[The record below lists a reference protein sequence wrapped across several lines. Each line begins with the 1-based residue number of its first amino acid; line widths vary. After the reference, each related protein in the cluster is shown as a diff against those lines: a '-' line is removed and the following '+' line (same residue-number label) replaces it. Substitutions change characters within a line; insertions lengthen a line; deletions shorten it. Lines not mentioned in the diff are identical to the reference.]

1 MSWQV
6 EYAEGVWLP
15 QVGWWLDARHARERS
30 FVSHAHFD
38 HLALH
43 REILCSPGTARLMR
57 ARMPGDRREHILPFG
72 QTEPLTPEVAVS
84 LHPAG
89 HIHGSAQ
96 CLLEHPERG
105 RLLYTGDFKLR
116 RGRAAEP
123 CATPRADVLVMETTF
138 GRPQYR
144 FPPTSEVL
152 AALTGFCLAALD
164 DGETPVLFAY
174 SLGKSQELL
183 WALAEHGLPVMLHPQ
198 TRRMTDV
205 YAELGLEVPPHREYA
220 AGEVR
225 GHVVLC
231 PPQSRTS
238 PFLRRLGPCRTAVVT
253 GWALDPGAIHRHQ
266 CDAAFPLSDHADFD
280 DLLRFVEQVNP
291 QRVYTLHGFARD
303 FAATLRERGIEA
315 WALSEENQLDLG
327 LGPAA
332 SALEGTPAA
341 NPAKTTARSP
351 QPSTDLAAGDPL
363 AFARFAALA
372 DRIAAQPRRHA
383 KVALLGYYLAA
394 LPPSAAAIAARCAC
408 ARTGPAGSEGQTGV
422 GWALLRR
429 ALLERTGLTEAQYR
443 AGFQRFPDAG
453 DAAEAA
459 LRTRDPG
466 GIDRGLTLPALEA
479 GCLALATARGP
490 AAKLAQVQTLLT
502 QLGPTEAKYLIKLL
516 LGDLRIGLKEGL
528 VEDAI
533 AQAWAQPAA
542 AVREAHLLAGDL
554 GEVAAHAAA
563 GKLGAIG
570 LRPFQPLRFML
581 ATPAADP
588 TEILTRL
595 GPPIWLEEKYDGIRC
610 QVHRRGDRVELYSRD
625 LKLLTAQF
633 PELARAAATLPEDF
647 IGDAELLAWRDGRAL
662 PFAELQR
669 RLGRRGDDLFL
680 GAEIPVSLSFYDLL
694 WHAGQPLIA
703 EPLRERRRRLEALLA
718 GSRAPALQLAPVR
731 TAGTAAEIEAAF
743 LAARRRG
750 NEGLMAKDP
759 ASPYSPGRR
768 GQAWL
773 KLKRAGATL
782 DVVVVAVEQG
792 HGKRRD
798 VLSDYTFAIREEAT
812 GRLLVLGKAYTG
824 LTDAEIAR
832 LTDHFLATTTAVR
845 GRRREVLPQ
854 VVLEIAFDSI
864 QASPRHDSGLA
875 LRFPRIVRLR
885 PDKTPAEIDTLA
897 HCRRLAEVRFDPG
910 ETNAVDP
917 VGPVPQPPP
926 MNAAP
931 AATAGVCE
939 A

>member
-43 REILCSPGTARLMR
+43 REIFCSPGTARLMR
-57 ARMPGDRREHILPFG
+57 ARLPGDRREHVLPFG
-72 QTEPLTPEVAVS
+72 QREALTPEVAVS

-96 CLLEHPERG
+96 CLLEHPDWG

-116 RGRAAEP
+116 PGRAAEP

-144 FPPTSEVL
+144 FPPTSEVI
-152 AALTGFCLAALD
+152 AALAGFCLAALD
-164 DGETPVLFAY
+164 EGETPVLYAY

-183 WALAEHGLPVMLHPQ
+183 WALADHGLPVMLHPQ
-198 TRRMTDV
+198 TLRMTQV
-205 YAELGLEVPPHREYA
+205 YAELGLAVPPHREYA
-220 AGEVR
+220 ASELR

-231 PPQSRTS
+231 PPQSRAS

-291 QRVYTLHGFARD
+291 RRVYTLHGFARD

-315 WALSEENQLDLG
+315 WALSEENQLDLS
-327 LGPAA
+327 LGPAPSAA
-332 SALEGTPAA
+332 SAAIASAAKPAVEPAA
-341 NPAKTTARSP
+341 
-351 QPSTDLAAGDPL
+351 PSELTDPL
-363 AFARFAALA
+363 AFARFAAVA
-372 DRIAAQPRRHA
+372 DKIAAQPRRHA
-383 KVALLGYYLAA
+383 KVQLLADYLVT
-394 LPPSAAAIAARCAC
+394 LPGSAAAIATRCAC
-408 ARTGPAGSEGQTGV
+408 ARIGSSGSESQTGV

-459 LRTRDPG
+459 LRTHYP
-466 GIDRGLTLPALEA
+466 DRSEQGLSLLTLEA
-479 GCLALATARGP
+479 GLRGLAQARGP
-490 AAKLAQVQTLLT
+490 AAKLAQVQELLAP
-502 QLGPTEAKYLIKLL
+502 LGPTEAKYLIKVL

-528 VEDAI
+528 VEDSI
-533 AQAWAQPAA
+533 AQAWNQPAA

-554 GEVAAHAAA
+554 GDVATHAAT
-563 GKLGAIG
+563 GTLGAIN
-570 LRPFQPLRFML
+570 LRLFQPLRFML

-588 TEILTRL
+588 AEILARL
-595 GPPIWLEEKYDGIRC
+595 GPPVWLEEKYDGIRC
-610 QVHRRGDRVELYSRD
+610 QVHRGGGRVELYSRE
-625 LKLLTAQF
+625 LKSLTSQF
-633 PELARAAATLPEDF
+633 PELARAAATLPADF

-703 EPLRERRRRLEALLA
+703 EPLRERRRRLEGLLA
-718 GSRAPALQLAPVR
+718 GARAPALLLAPVR
-731 TAGTAAEIEAAF
+731 PAATAAEIEAAF

-768 GQAWL
+768 GLAWL

-798 VLSDYTFAIREEAT
+798 VLSDYTFAIREETT

-832 LTDHFLATTTAVR
+832 LTDHFLATTTALR

-854 VVLEIAFDSI
+854 VVLEIAFDAI

-897 HCRRLAEVRFDPG
+897 HCRRLAEVRFDPE
-910 ETNAVDP
+910 ETNTVEPADTP
-917 VGPVPQPPP
+917 PQPPP

-931 AATAGVCE
+931 AASPGTCE